1 MTAFVGIDSLLGTG
15 LCVFNL
21 LVYCCACIAFHLHIA
36 LCFRQIGHLLYTE
49 KEKAKNLEPFKPWQA
64 YRSEISRYLCSTS
77 LKLKSL
83 WQHGVHM
90 NACSDTYLV

>member
-1 MTAFVGIDSLLGTG
+1 MTAFVGIDSLLGTE

-49 KEKAKNLEPFKPWQA
+49 KEKAKNLEPFKALAGLQV
-64 YRSEISRYLCSTS
+64 RNLKISMQHIAEAE
-77 LKLKSL
+77 KLVAA
-83 WQHGVHM
+83 W
-90 NACSDTYLV
+90 CTYERM